1 MPAIRLLDTEH
12 QTELAYLHEQ
22 LIEGEPVQDKSWRYA
37 EEYLMQLG
45 IYNVILVEEND
56 VRNYKRFLLED
67 RDCTIRAANS
77 MTSFLRNKKAYWKL
91 RLREWQNWKVK
102 TRNFVKNWNI
112 IKIVN

>member
-45 IYNVILVEEND
+45 IYNVILV
-56 VRNYKRFLLED
+56 RR
-67 RDCTIRAANS
+67 
-77 MTSFLRNKKAYWKL
+77 KL
-91 RLREWQNWKVK
+91 MFE
-102 TRNFVKNWNI
+102 I
-112 IKIVN
+112 IKGFCLRTGTVRSGQQIV

>member
-22 LIEGEPVQDKSWRYA
+22 LITGEPVQDKSWRYA

-77 MTSFLRNKKAYWKL
+77 MTSFLRNKKHTGSNKNMVIYWKKFGSAKEL
-91 RLREWQNWKVK
+91 KCH
-102 TRNFVKNWNI
+102 
-112 IKIVN
+112 

>member
-45 IYNVILVEEND
+45 IYNAL
-56 VRNYKRFLLED
+56 D
-67 RDCTIRAANS
+67 R
-77 MTSFLRNKKAYWKL
+77 
-91 RLREWQNWKVK
+91 
-102 TRNFVKNWNI
+102 TRIW
-112 IKIVN
+112 

>member
-45 IYNVILVEEND
+45 IYNVILVEASSL
-56 VRNYKRFLLED
+56 K
-67 RDCTIRAANS
+67 
-77 MTSFLRNKKAYWKL
+77 SFPFVAYSN
-91 RLREWQNWKVK
+91 E
-102 TRNFVKNWNI
+102 
-112 IKIVN
+112 

>member
-77 MTSFLRNKKAYWKL
+77 MTSFSETKKHTGSNKNMVIYWK
-91 RLREWQNWKVK
+91 KFGSAK
-102 TRNFVKNWNI
+102 ASKCH
-112 IKIVN
+112 